1 MVFGPTAG
9 AALQLQPA
17 VVEAA
22 PATSAVNALLPARPA
37 DSARTDMRVVAYYHV
52 GKTGGSSILHWFSRS
67 LRARL
72 FNYYHTQCFYAMPA
86 HSDLFPQFASPNT
99 TKHCARKGFDPLGVR
114 NSSVVLVEY
123 HAATQQEYWRLLRPG
138 PLRDALSVRHRRFVT
153 MVTVRDPVPHMLS
166 YYTMWGH
173 AATREQK
180 RKGLLVAPLAEWLRA
195 EAPGLQTFELLA
207 GRLQP
212 SRAPER
218 GCNAS
223 VSALAVERLQS
234 FDLSCNLRWID
245 ACLRRLAR
253 ALNVTALHDSIRDDL
268 RVRPGQADSL
278 RKGTE
283 ARLSAVNNA
292 TKHELAALD
301 ENISYGAVRRAA
313 ACDQRLLDAEA
324 HWASFPSASASAS
337 ERFEWG
343 QPFSERLL

>member
-1 MVFGPTAG
+1 MP
-9 AALQLQPA
+9 
-17 VVEAA
+17 
-22 PATSAVNALLPARPA
+22 SLL
-37 DSARTDMRVVAYYHV
+37 
-52 GKTGGSSILHWFSRS
+52 L
-67 LRARL
+67 
-72 FNYYHTQCFYAMPA
+72 
-86 HSDLFPQFASPNT
+86 
-99 TKHCARKGFDPLGVR
+99 
-114 NSSVVLVEY
+114 
-123 HAATQQEYWRLLRPG
+123 RLL
-138 PLRDALSVRHRRFVT
+138 L
-153 MVTVRDPVPHMLS
+153 
-166 YYTMWGH
+166 H

-301 ENISYGAVRRAA
+301 EADAVLFVVDVRAGVTALDREIAQLLHRRARPVIPVA
-313 ACDQRLLDAEA
+313 NKVDG
-324 HWASFPSASASAS
+324 PSIEPHLNDLYS
-337 ERFEWG
+337 
-343 QPFSERLL
+343 